1 MKKIDITAL
10 AAFVLALVILSFF
23 WGCEYDP
30 VVTALGVIII
40 LVSAITAYLQNKK
53 IKELE
58 NTKDIR

>member
-30 VVTALGVIII
+30 VVTALGGIII